1 MKALRVLV
9 VDDDALIGM
18 LLAEMLEETG
28 YEVCGIEATEAGAVS
43 TAARCHP
50 DLLIVDVQLGAGS
63 GISAVDEIT
72 RHGHVP
78 HIFVSGDPSSVQ
90 ACRPRAV
97 CIRKPF
103 REAELVT
110 AMQRALRTVAGPDLP
125 RPVPPADER
134 DARPRACPPARR

>member
-1 MKALRVLV
+1 MRALRVLV

-18 LLAEMLEETG
+18 LLAEMLAETG
-28 YEVCGIEATEAGAVS
+28 HEVCGIEATEAGAVS
-43 TAARCHP
+43 TAVRCRP

-78 HIFVSGDPSSVQ
+78 HIFVSGDPSDIQ
-90 ACRPRAV
+90 ARRPLAV

-103 REAELVT
+103 RESELVA
-110 AMQRALRTVAGPDLP
+110 AMQRALGIAAG
-125 RPVPPADER
+125 V
-134 DARPRACPPARR
+134 